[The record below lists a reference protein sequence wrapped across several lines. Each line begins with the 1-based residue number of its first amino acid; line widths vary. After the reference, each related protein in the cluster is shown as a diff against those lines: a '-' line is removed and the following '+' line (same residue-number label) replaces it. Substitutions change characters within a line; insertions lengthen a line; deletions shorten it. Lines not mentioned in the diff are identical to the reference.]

1 MVPAALTKAYVAYF
15 GRPVDWSG
23 VAYFAGKPLDV
34 VAVVFDGSQESRDL
48 YGTNLALKINAIYK
62 NLFNREAEVAGL
74 QYWTT
79 LVATGRITAPGAAL
93 AILDGARGSDA
104 AAIGNKLAVADA
116 FSRALDTA
124 YEVAGYAG
132 LASADSA
139 RAFLAGVNASIASL
153 ETGYAL
159 VNNAVAAAV
168 AAGTHSSTNLPN
180 TSGDTWPEVMV
191 VGSAVGHGYEY
202 AL

>member
-1 MVPAALTKAYVAYF
+1 MVPAELTKAYVAYF
-15 GRPVDWSG
+15 GRPVDGSG

-34 VAVVFDGSQESRDL
+34 VVLVFDASQESRDL
-48 YGTNLALKINAIYK
+48 YGVNLALKINAIYM

-79 LVATGRITAPGAAL
+79 LVAAGRVSAPGAAL

-104 AAIGNKLAVADA
+104 AAIQNKLAVADA

-153 ETGYAL
+153 ESGYAL
-159 VNNAVAAAV
+159 VNSAVAAAV
-168 AAGTHSSTNLPN
+168 AAGVQMSSYMPAM
-180 TSGDTWPEVMV
+180 SGDAGPEVTV
-191 VGSAVGHGYEY
+191 VGSVENGAF